1 MTDLFSGLT
10 QEIISGI
17 ALGSI
22 YALIALGFT
31 MIFKATEVVNFAQG
45 ELMMVG
51 AYVNFFF
58 VTTFL
63 STTGNPTA
71 WTFLVALGGSMI
83 FSVLFGY
90 ILDFIINK
98 PLKDEPIFSI
108 IMATL
113 SLAIILRAV
122 VAIIAGPISLMPF
135 SPFGDSAMSP
145 SGSGKTTL
153 LNCISGLDVPTAG
166 EYLFDR
172 IPVTGNSED
181 LTTFRRKNVGY
192 VFQFFNLLQD
202 LTVLENVLLIQELS
216 GQRNAERAK
225 EVLRLVGLDSEIDR
239 FPSEISGGQQQ
250 RVAIARSIAKNPKLL
265 LGDELTGNLDTETSA
280 KVMDVLTE
288 ACKSEGITTV
298 MVTHDESL
306 AKYATRV
313 VRLDSGKI
321 QSDEKVN

>member
-1 MTDLFSGLT
+1 MIQLNKVRRHYVMASETIRALD
-10 QEIISGI
+10 GI
-17 ALGSI
+17 
-22 YALIALGFT
+22 
-31 MIFKATEVVNFAQG
+31 
-45 ELMMVG
+45 
-51 AYVNFFF
+51 
-58 VTTFL
+58 
-63 STTGNPTA
+63 
-71 WTFLVALGGSMI
+71 
-83 FSVLFGY
+83 
-90 ILDFIINK
+90 
-98 PLKDEPIFSI
+98 
-108 IMATL
+108 TL
-113 SLAIILRAV
+113 SIKEGERIILL
-122 VAIIAGPISLMPF
+122 G
-135 SPFGDSAMSP
+135 P

-153 LNCISGLDVPTAG
+153 LNCISGLDTPTSG
-166 EYLFDR
+166 EYLFDG

-216 GQRNAERAK
+216 GQRDVNRAR
-225 EVLRLVGLDSEIDR
+225 EVLSLVGLEGEIDR

-288 ACKSEGITTV
+288 ACKKENITTI

-313 VRLDSGKI
+313 IRLDSGKVK
-321 QSDEKVN
+321 SDEQVAQE